1 MSEEII
7 SEVNLQ
13 DAPGYDEDIIFLDT
27 ETTGIQFA
35 EDDGDPERK
44 VDEVI
49 AIAMLGI
56 DEEEG
61 TQKFFMPSVEIH
73 EEAYGVHGI
82 SIEDLNYVKARSFSK
97 ADGEAILERV
107 KGKKIVAHN
116 ASFDVKMVNHMLGK
130 VGLEPIQ
137 THAKIID
144 SLSISRSLGGKRN
157 TLDSLIKKYGVD
169 VGESRNNHDA
179 LTDCVLL
186 RAVWIPLSS
195 EYYNVHKN
203 KSFVTGFGD
212 DKSVQEYKA
221 ITVKRLTTKRE
232 LKIASISENEATRH
246 NKSLLDNSISP
257 F

>member
-7 SEVNLQ
+7 SEVNLK

-35 EDDGDPERK
+35 EDDDDPERK

-61 TQKFFMPSVEIH
+61 TQTFFIPSVEIH
-73 EEAYGVHGI
+73 EEAYAVHGI
-82 SIEDLNYVKARSFSK
+82 SIEDLHYVKARSFSK
-97 ADGEAILERV
+97 SDGEAILKRV

-116 ASFDVKMVNHMLGK
+116 ASFDVKMVNHMLSK
-130 VGLEPIQ
+130 FDLEPIQ
-137 THAKIID
+137 KHAKIID

-157 TLDSLIKKYGVD
+157 TLDSLIKKYGID
-169 VGESRNNHDA
+169 PGDSRDNHDA
-179 LTDCVLL
+179 LSDCRLL
-186 RAVWIPLSS
+186 RSVWIPLSS

-221 ITVKRLTTKRE
+221 ITIKRFTKKRE
-232 LKIASISENEATRH
+232 LKVVSASATEVTRH
-246 NKSLLDNSISP
+246 NKSLADNNISP

>member
-1 MSEEII
+1 MYEEII
-7 SEVNLQ
+7 SEVNLE
-13 DAPGYDEDIIFLDT
+13 DAPGYDEDILFLDT

-35 EDDGDPERK
+35 EDDDDPERK
-44 VDEVI
+44 IDEVI
-49 AIAMLGI
+49 ALAILGM

-82 SIEDLNYVKARSFSK
+82 SIEDLKYVKARSFSR
-97 ADGEAILERV
+97 ADGESLLEKV

-116 ASFDVKMVNHMLGK
+116 ASFDVKMINHMLSK
-130 VGLEPIQ
+130 VDLEPIQ

-144 SLSISRSLGGKRN
+144 SLAISRSLGGKRN

-169 VGESRNNHDA
+169 VGDTRNNHDA
-179 LTDCVLL
+179 LTDCILL

-212 DKSVQEYKA
+212 DKSVQEYKEVA
-221 ITVKRLTTKRE
+221 VKRLTTKRE
-232 LKIASISENEATRH
+232 LKIVSISSTEEKRH
-246 NKSLLDNSISP
+246 NKALAENEITP